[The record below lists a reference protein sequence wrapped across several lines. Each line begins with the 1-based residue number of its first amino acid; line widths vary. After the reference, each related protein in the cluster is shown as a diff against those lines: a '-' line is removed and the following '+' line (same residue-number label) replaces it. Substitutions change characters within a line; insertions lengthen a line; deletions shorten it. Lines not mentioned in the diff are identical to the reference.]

1 VNLGLATIAIAA
13 AQAQHGPNEG
23 APIMVRL
30 DEALAA
36 VSEALEAALQAAVPR
51 IGATHVVLGNPA
63 EASAK
68 HGETSQGRFL
78 VTLAALHAGAGRPDP
93 DAAPPEGAGSGR
105 ERASAL
111 EADLLIT
118 ADFPGQYLRGLRMM
132 AAALDWAH
140 DHPVLTPGN
149 SADAVEP
156 ARFTVEFV
164 GLGFEDA
171 AALVAMA
178 GVRGC
183 PFAVLRLRG
192 LSVGAPSNR

>member
-1 VNLGLATIAIAA
+1 VNLGLAAVANAEAA
-13 AQAQHGPNEG
+13 VQRGPDEE
-23 APIMVRL
+23 AAIMVRL
-30 DEALAA
+30 DAALAA
-36 VSEALEAALQAAVPR
+36 FCEALEAALQAAIPR
-51 IGATHVVLGNPA
+51 AGAAHVVLGNPA

-68 HGETSQGRFL
+68 HGESSQGRFL
-78 VTLAALHAGAGRPDP
+78 VTLTGLRAGSASGRATPQQAASGAGQ
-93 DAAPPEGAGSGR
+93 GG
-105 ERASAL
+105 AL

-118 ADFPGQYLRGLRMM
+118 ADCPGQYQKGLRMM

-140 DHPVLTPGN
+140 DHPVLTAGN

-164 GLGFEDA
+164 DPGLEDA

-178 GVRGC
+178 GVKGC

-192 LSVGAPSNR
+192 LSVGARAGG

>member
-1 VNLGLATIAIAA
+1 
-13 AQAQHGPNEG
+13 
-23 APIMVRL
+23 MVRL

-78 VTLAALHAGAGRPDP
+78 VTLAALRAGAG
-93 DAAPPEGAGSGR
+93 
-105 ERASAL
+105 AL

-132 AAALDWAH
+132 TAALAWA
-140 DHPVLTPGN
+140 DDNPVLTAG
-149 SADAVEP
+149 DARETP
-156 ARFTVEFV
+156 EAGRFTAQFAD
-164 GLGFEDA
+164 LGFEEA
-171 AALVAMA
+171 AALVGMA
-178 GVRGC
+178 GVKGC
-183 PFAVLRLRG
+183 PFAVLRLGG
-192 LSVGAPSNR
+192 LSVGAQAGS

>member
-1 VNLGLATIAIAA
+1 
-13 AQAQHGPNEG
+13 
-23 APIMVRL
+23 MVRL

-78 VTLAALHAGAGRPDP
+78 VTLAALRAGPD
-93 DAAPPEGAGSGR
+93 
-105 ERASAL
+105 AL

-132 AAALDWAH
+132 AAALAWAE
-140 DHPVLTPGN
+140 DHPVLTAG
-149 SADAVEP
+149 DARDTPEA
-156 ARFTVEFV
+156 ARFTVQFAD
-164 GLGFEDA
+164 LGFEEA
-171 AALVAMA
+171 AALVGMA
-178 GVRGC
+178 GVKGC
-183 PFAVLRLRG
+183 PFAVLRLGG
-192 LSVGAPSNR
+192 LSVGAQTDS

>member
-1 VNLGLATIAIAA
+1 
-13 AQAQHGPNEG
+13 
-23 APIMVRL
+23 MVRL

-78 VTLAALHAGAGRPDP
+78 VTLAALRAGAGRPDR
-93 DAAPPEGAGSGR
+93 DATPAQGAGSGG
-105 ERASAL
+105 ERAGAL

-132 AAALDWAH
+132 AAALEWAN
-140 DHPVLTPGN
+140 DHPVLTAG
-149 SADAVEP
+149 DARDTPEA
-156 ARFTVEFV
+156 ARFTVQFAD
-164 GLGFEDA
+164 LGFEDV
-171 AALVAMA
+171 AALVGMA
-178 GVRGC
+178 GVKGC
-183 PFAVLRLRG
+183 PFAVLRLGG
-192 LSVGAPSNR
+192 LFVGAQADS